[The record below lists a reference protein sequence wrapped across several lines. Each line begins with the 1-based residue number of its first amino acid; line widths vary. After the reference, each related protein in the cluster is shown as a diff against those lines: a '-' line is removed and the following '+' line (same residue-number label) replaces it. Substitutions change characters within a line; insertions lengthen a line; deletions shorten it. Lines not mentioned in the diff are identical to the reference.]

1 VDPQFFSWSP
11 IGGRLMRFPVAAW
24 IALATAGAIGDTPC
38 IRRFQINQDARNGG
52 GKVRK
57 SHVTVT

>member
-1 VDPQFFSWSP
+1 
-11 IGGRLMRFPVAAW
+11 MRFPVAAW

-57 SHVTVT
+57 SQMTVT